1 LSTSYKDIVERHLD
15 HHFEFCISHSSRYRI
30 ITTPQTLTDK
40 KTMPPTRVGIIG
52 LRAVVQDGYT
62 PGTWGLQHLHSLV
75 ASPHYEVTA
84 VCNTTTE
91 SAQKAIEVHNL
102 SNARAYGS
110 PEDIAADPN
119 VDLVLVSVD
128 VTKHVFL
135 MEPAL
140 KHRKNILVEFPVAP
154 TASEVREL
162 ADLAKENGVKV
173 VVGSQAR
180 ADPVF
185 RKLQELVKTGEI
197 GDVVSTTMVG
207 HIPLVTA
214 DGWPHVQRDFLNVDS
229 GISRS
234 KGVLGHSMS

>member
-1 LSTSYKDIVERHLD
+1 
-15 HHFEFCISHSSRYRI
+15 
-30 ITTPQTLTDK
+30 
-40 KTMPPTRVGIIG
+40 MAPTRVGIIG
-52 LRAVVQDGYT
+52 LRAVVQESYT
-62 PGTWGLQHLHSLV
+62 PGTWGLQHLNALA

-91 SAQKAIEVHNL
+91 SAQKAINVHGL
-102 SNARAYGS
+102 SSAKAYGS

-128 VTKHVFL
+128 VAKHVFL

-140 KHRKNILVEFPVAP
+140 KHKKNVLVEFPVAP

-162 ADLAKENGVKV
+162 AALAKENGVKV
-173 VVGSQAR
+173 VAGSQAR

-185 RKLQELVKTGEI
+185 RNLKEQVETGEI
-197 GDVVSTTMVG
+197 GDVVSTTMMG
-207 HIPLVTA
+207 HIPFVAA
-214 DGWPHVQRDFLNVDS
+214 DGWPHAQADFLKVDT

-234 KGVLGHSMS
+234 KGVLGHSMSHQPILFRHVWLTFKSWMRIPMWSEILRSSSRY